1 MLIGLKS
8 PTLAAASLFGSRTMW
23 ALFKLVEVLI
33 NLFCRIN
40 LVADAFNE
48 VATDAADVGT
58 KTKDGVT
65 GRGRAVW

>member
-1 MLIGLKS
+1 
-8 PTLAAASLFGSRTMW
+8 MW
-23 ALFKLVEVLI
+23 ALFKLVEVPI

-65 GRGRAVW
+65 GPSGRGRAVW